1 MTSAAQVR
9 ERLDHPVIDADG
21 HTIEFM
27 PAVREVLSSLAGNDV
42 SAKLFESPT
51 GLGTGWYRRSAEQ
64 RAATRQVRAPWWGVP
79 AENTLDR
86 TTAMLPGLLDER
98 LGELGIDYAV
108 VYPTSGLQAC
118 GHPVTELRQALCRA
132 INTYH
137 AEVFAP
143 HKYHLTPVA
152 VIPMHTPEEAI
163 AELDHAVGTLG
174 MKAVMMAGIV
184 ERPIGAVQEAA
195 PAAARYARWIDSLG
209 IDSAYDYDP
218 VWQRCVDL
226 KVSPAFHSGGMG
238 WGSRASMHNYMFN
251 HLGHFAA
258 AGEAT
263 CRSLFMS
270 GVTKRFPTLRLAF
283 LEGGVGWAS
292 NLYNDIIG
300 HWEKRNRETV
310 LRYDPRRLD
319 VDLMER
325 LFRSHGG
332 PVVARLQGD
341 LRARLE
347 RYRTSF
353 EPEEMLDE
361 WAPIGLERAEDVID
375 RFARP
380 FYFGCEA
387 DDPMNAMAFDTR
399 LNRFS
404 ARLQAIFSSD
414 IGHWDV
420 PDMREVLEEAYELVE
435 HELLSE
441 DDFRDFTF
449 ANVTRLYGEAN
460 PSFFEGTAVADAC
473 RSELATEPATAAV
486 PTD

>member
-1 MTSAAQVR
+1 MTSAAEVR
-9 ERLDHPVIDADG
+9 ARLDHPVIDADG
-21 HTIEFM
+21 HTVEFM
-27 PAVREVLSSLAGNDV
+27 PAVRDVLASVAGEDV
-42 SAKLFESPT
+42 AAKLLDGQS
-51 GLGTGWYRRSAEQ
+51 GLGSGWYRRSPEE
-64 RAATRQVRAPWWGVP
+64 RAFTRQGRPPWWGIP

-86 TTAMLPGLLDER
+86 TTAMLPGLLNER
-98 LGELGIDYAV
+98 LEELGLDFAV
-108 VYPTSGLQAC
+108 VYPTTGLQAA
-118 GHPVTELRQALCRA
+118 GHPITELRQALCRA

-137 AEVFAP
+137 AEVFGPYRHRLA
-143 HKYHLTPVA
+143 PVA

-174 MKAVMMAGIV
+174 MKATMMAGV
-184 ERPIGAVQEAA
+184 VLRPLGPVRESA
-195 PAAARYARWIDSLG
+195 PTMTRYARWVDALG
-209 IDSAYDYDP
+209 LDSAYDYDP
-218 VWQRCVDL
+218 VWQRCVEL
-226 KVSPAFHSGGMG
+226 KVAPTFHSGGMG
-238 WGSRASMHNYMFN
+238 WGSRSSPNNYMFN

-270 GVTKRFPTLRLAF
+270 GVTRRFPGLRFAF
-283 LEGGVGWAS
+283 LEGGVGWAA

-310 LRYDPRRLD
+310 RRYDPRRID

-325 LFRSHGG
+325 LFLSHGG
-332 PVVARLQGD
+332 EVAARVKGD

-347 RYRTSF
+347 RLRLTS
-353 EPEEMLDE
+353 EPNDMLDE
-361 WAPIGLERAEDVID
+361 WAPIGLERAEDVVE

-387 DDPMNAMAFDTR
+387 DDPMNALAFDTR
-399 LNRFS
+399 LNRFG

-420 PDMREVLEEAYELVE
+420 PDMREVMEEAYELVE

-441 DDFRDFTF
+441 DDFRHFTF
-449 ANVTRLYGEAN
+449 TNVTRLYGEMN
-460 PSFFEGTAVADAC
+460 PAFFEGTAVADAC
-473 RSELATEPATAAV
+473 RRELAADRFAV
-486 PTD
+486 D